1 MSVSA
6 TPTTHQQ
13 ERLSGLCI
21 RPARSC
27 DFPRMARMANE
38 IFQHE
43 RDIDYF
49 NKHRR
54 VKMGYEPEASAAD
67 KLLAAEAD
75 WRLADM
81 RQNRLRPGRH
91 FIVATYLKQPAD
103 YLTRRHGSQ
112 AREELLGWAEWQD
125 PSNPAAYS
133 DTISDSSD
141 QSDANDGREKG
152 RPSAAISDLESIL
165 ESLTLVHAKQALLV
179 LPNGLAAHLPHTL
192 ESFRRA
198 ATDLHDVWTLWSK
211 HIIPNSL
218 GPNGDT
224 QGRNLGTQ
232 PLNPGPL
239 PQHPLTPEPPPPSPT
254 HSPPLPR
261 PLHNPLGRLR
271 RPPPP
276 AMGHATGGRPRLGYT
291 NAGVCGGRVDGRL
304 VPRGQ
309 LPGDWSAGRVSRYT
323 DSDGVEKYPGVTQAP
338 ARIGGGG
345 D

>member
-1 MSVSA
+1 
-6 TPTTHQQ
+6 
-13 ERLSGLCI
+13 
-21 RPARSC
+21 
-27 DFPRMARMANE
+27 MARMANE

-81 RQNRLRPGRH
+81 RQNRRRAGRH

-125 PSNPAAYS
+125 PSNPAAHG

-141 QSDANDGREKG
+141 HSDDNHNQEKNG
-152 RPSAAISDLESIL
+152 PDSAISDLESVL

-179 LPNGLAAHLPHTL
+179 LPNGLAVHLPQTL

-198 ATDLHDVWTLWSK
+198 AAGLHDVWTSWSK
-211 HIIPNSL
+211 HIIPGCL
-218 GPNGDT
+218 GQNGDT
-224 QGRNLGTQ
+224 RGRDLGTQ
-232 PLNPGPL
+232 PLTSH
-239 PQHPLTPEPPPPSPT
+239 HPILSI
-254 HSPPLPR
+254 H
-261 PLHNPLGRLR
+261 
-271 RPPPP
+271 
-276 AMGHATGGRPRLGYT
+276 
-291 NAGVCGGRVDGRL
+291 
-304 VPRGQ
+304 
-309 LPGDWSAGRVSRYT
+309 
-323 DSDGVEKYPGVTQAP
+323 
-338 ARIGGGG
+338 
-345 D
+345 